1 MPGQRNPAETP
12 GFARWITELWD
23 ALKAVRK
30 DVRELQTA
38 RQSYP
43 QKATVTAFVSG
54 PLCTVQ
60 FESGEV
66 LVGVGRLASYPTPV
80 VGDTVAVLIGPF
92 ATVVL
97 GKYA

>member
-1 MPGQRNPAETP
+1 MPGQRNPADTDKWL
-12 GFARWITELWD
+12 RHITEFWD
-23 ALKAVRK
+23 AVKALRA

-54 PLCTVQ
+54 PLCTVT
-60 FESGEV
+60 FDSGEV